1 MEVALERVAL
11 RFAAPV
17 SVSYGELTSREVVLL
32 ALRST
37 DGTIGRGEAAPLAP
51 YDGVSI
57 DDVVGAL
64 AEFGPVLERADE
76 LEPGELLSACR
87 ERAEVPQALAAVDLA
102 LWDMAGRRAGRPVC
116 ELLCETPAQ
125 SVAVNATLTAPDR
138 AGAARQAAAAAF
150 AGYKCVKLKVGL
162 ADDAGRVAAVRAAI
176 GPDVALRVDA
186 NGAWSL
192 EEAERMLDVLASAGL
207 ELVEEPVRGLE
218 ATRALRERVL
228 VRIAIDETGAEAGAL
243 AGGVA
248 DAVCLK
254 IGRCG
259 GITGLLAAAALVR
272 SSGAE
277 AYVASTFD
285 GPLGIAAGLHAAAA
299 LGQLPPC
306 GLATLDLF
314 SLMNHPFT
322 VRDGSIATPREPGLT
337 GDLSWWR

>member
-1 MEVALERVAL
+1 MEVALERVEL

-17 SVSYGELTSREVVLL
+17 AVSYGELTSREIALL

-37 DGTIGRGEAAPLAP
+37 DGTVGRGEAAPLPA

-57 DDVVGAL
+57 DDVLGAL
-64 AEFGPVLERADE
+64 RAFAPVLDWADE
-76 LEPGELLSACR
+76 LEHDEVLSACR
-87 ERAEVPQALAAVDLA
+87 ERVDLPQALAAVDLA
-102 LWDMAGRRAGRPVC
+102 LWDLAGRRAARPVC
-116 ELLCETPAQ
+116 ELLCDAPATA
-125 SVAVNATLTAPDR
+125 VPVNATITAPDR
-138 AGAARQAAAAAF
+138 AGAARQAAAAAA

-176 GPDVALRVDA
+176 GPNVDLRLDA
-186 NGAWSL
+186 NGAWTL
-192 EEAERMLDVLASAGL
+192 DEADRMLEILAPSGL

-218 ATRALRERVL
+218 ATRALRERVP
-228 VRIAIDETGAEAGAL
+228 VRISIDETASEAGAL

-254 IGRCG
+254 ISRCG
-259 GITGLLAAAALVR
+259 GITGLLAAAAVVR

-299 LGQLPPC
+299 LGRVPPC

-314 SLMNHPFT
+314 ALMNHPFR
-322 VRDGSIATPREPGLT
+322 VRKGSIATPREPGLT
-337 GDLSWWR
+337 GDLAWWR